1 AVDNGRAPAQPPLDM
16 AAAVAAQ
23 MPKAPAESFTG
34 QTGQGAQANAPGG
47 TVESEEEIL
56 RRRSTPAVR
65 RLAEEHNVDLSQ
77 VKGTGLGGRVTRE
90 DILQF
95 VAQRKAAPAGAAAP
109 AAAPAAPPAPAPVT
123 QPAPAP

>member
-1 AVDNGRAPAQPPLDM
+1 MGS
-16 AAAVAAQ
+16 AVAASVPQ
-23 MPKAPAESFTG
+23 QPAQTYPG
-34 QTGQGAQANAPGG
+34 QSGGAGG
-47 TVESEEEIL
+47 PAGAVESEEEIL